1 MERGPESGMT
11 RKELGIIATGLVLAT
26 AAFGAH
32 GIRPQKADDK
42 TTCDSLA
49 KGEPLTDR
57 DFTFSPTINLFNPIK
72 EGTFLCDDTMAAELA
87 ACRTTH
93 DIQASVA
100 CAAASINKT
109 VQAGGTIPKTL
120 ETEAKKTKAACQPNN
135 F

>member
-11 RKELGIIATGLVLAT
+11 RKELGAIATGLVLAT

-32 GIRPQKADDK
+32 GIRPQRADDK
-42 TTCDSLA
+42 ATCDSLA

-57 DFTFSPTINLFNPIK
+57 NFTFSPIINLTHPIK
-72 EGTFLCDDTMAAELA
+72 EGTFLSEDTMAAELA

-93 DIQASVA
+93 AIQASVA

-120 ETEAKKTKAACQPNN
+120 EAEAAKETGNCAQ
-135 F
+135 